1 MDCIDTWLLTHS
13 TCPLCRS
20 TLLPTD
26 FSPSRCCSPILL
38 LLEAASESSR
48 DIGRPDLGEDELGA
62 KEEAQTSSGAEE
74 MEVSETTVHV
84 QVKLGKFRSVDV
96 RVDAEGGGRS
106 SNVDNN
112 NGGSSNLDQ
121 RRCFS
126 MGTYEYV
133 MNDNNLLQVAIKP
146 PKKKKLATGGGSGG
160 RHAMSECDGHSRRE
174 GFKGFSEECGG
185 VGGTAR
191 ITPSTKRESFSISKI
206 WLRSKKE
213 QKPAAGSGGSCSRR
227 AFSFRLP
234 ALHHESKARSG
245 VSPWT
250 AASDFE
256 AAGWEKNVDLDMEVG
271 SCNNSVVSMG
281 SQIEGVPSFA
291 RRTLHW
297 IVGRQNRVGSM
308 S

>member
-1 MDCIDTWLLTHS
+1 M
-13 TCPLCRS
+13 
-20 TLLPTD
+20 
-26 FSPSRCCSPILL
+26 
-38 LLEAASESSR
+38 EASET
-48 DIGRPDLGEDELGA
+48 
-62 KEEAQTSSGAEE
+62 K
-74 MEVSETTVHV
+74 VHV

-96 RVDAEGGGRS
+96 RVDAEEAGS

-146 PKKKKLATGGGSGG
+146 PKKKKLAAAAGGSGG

-174 GFKGFSEECGG
+174 GFKGFPEECGG

-206 WLRSKKE
+206 WLRSKKDR
-213 QKPAAGSGGSCSRR
+213 KAAAASDGSCSRR

-234 ALHHESKARSG
+234 ALHHESKAKSE

-250 AASDFE
+250 AASEFD
-256 AAGWEKNVDLDMEVG
+256 AAGWEKNVDLDMEDG

-281 SQIEGVPSFA
+281 PQIEGVPSFA